1 MENNVIKDLVPVEF
15 ANVRVLTT
23 KQLAEFYGT
32 TPTHLRDNFRHN
44 KKRFTEGVDFFK
56 LEGEE
61 LRTLKEQVEERITSA
76 EEAED
81 FRSQGGYK
89 SPLAGATG
97 SLVLYTKQGAA
108 RHCKMLSTQKA
119 WEVFNLLMDNYF
131 ASTSVPQVEEP
142 PEPAWK
148 NKFLKP
154 APVVTT
160 SSALDVK
167 EEIELL
173 KKQFTL
179 LTSAELAVVYVL
191 LMSNGT
197 VKIGMTQNL
206 TERIKQLKY
215 EKGLDTFKLYSSS
228 FMLRDDAAKLE
239 KALHEKYAPLRWR
252 GEFYKARFVDVVA
265 DIKALA

>member
-1 MENNVIKDLVPVEF
+1 MSHVELIGKS
-15 ANVRVLTT
+15 ASL
-23 KQLAEFYGT
+23 LY
-32 TPTHLRDNFRHN
+32 LW
-44 KKRFTEGVDFFK
+44 TEK
-56 LEGEE
+56 
-61 LRTLKEQVEERITSA
+61 
-76 EEAED
+76 
-81 FRSQGGYK
+81 
-89 SPLAGATG
+89 
-97 SLVLYTKQGAA
+97 GAA
-108 RHCKMLSTQKA
+108 LHCKMIDTPQA
-119 WEVFNLLMDNYF
+119 WEVMQKLVDFYF
-131 ASTSVPQVEEP
+131 SHTPAAPATPATQEEPP

-148 NKFLKP
+148 NKFLNP
-154 APVVTT
+154 APVVNT